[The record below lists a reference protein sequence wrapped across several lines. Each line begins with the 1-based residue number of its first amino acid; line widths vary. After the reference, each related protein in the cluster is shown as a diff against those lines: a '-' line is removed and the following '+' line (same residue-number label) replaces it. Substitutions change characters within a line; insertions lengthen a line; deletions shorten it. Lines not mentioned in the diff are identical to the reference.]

1 MQEAAGDQ
9 QVVMISPKEL
19 RPHPENEEYFTMN
32 PEVYQELKADIA
44 ERGIQ
49 QPLVVASDGRTI
61 LSGHLRHRAAL
72 ELGLEKVPV
81 IVKSALDPD
90 TPEAAWWMLLDN
102 FVRRQVSPIAKA
114 RAIRKFKERHG
125 IKQGARTDLAGTSD
139 IMSKVAEMHGISP
152 RQVERYDRLNFLA
165 SELQRMVEEGA
176 LSMVAGVELS
186 YLAHEVQE
194 RLAEDWEAALR
205 GITAAGA
212 RELRRKLMRASGEI
226 SRLTR
231 SIESKEASL
240 AKLKGKVAERVRK
253 ELEKLRTEREQ
264 RLAGIS
270 EVLSGAFSKLEEGEQ
285 RKRVQK
291 DQLLRA
297 RNLAS
302 WLISALKG
310 INLEKEKERE
320 DVAELRQLLRQLR
333 GMLQEMKL

>member
-1 MQEAAGDQ
+1 MQEAAGGQ

-44 ERGIQ
+44 QRGIQ

-72 ELGLEKVPV
+72 ELGLAEVPV
-81 IVKSALDPD
+81 IVKSDLDPD

-102 FVRRQVSPIAKA
+102 CVRRQVSPLAKA

-152 RQVERYDRLNFLA
+152 RQVERYDRLNFLVP
-165 SELQRMVEEGA
+165 ELQRMVEEGA
-176 LSMVAGVELS
+176 LSMLAGVELS

-194 RLAEDWEAALR
+194 RLAEDWETALR

-212 RELRRKLMRASGEI
+212 RELRRKLMNTSGKI
-226 SRLTR
+226 SRLSR
-231 SIESKEASL
+231 DIQRKEESLTKV
-240 AKLKGKVAERVRK
+240 KGKVAEK
-253 ELEKLRTEREQ
+253 TKKDLEKLYAEREKN
-264 RLAGIS
+264 LASIT
-270 EVLSGAFSKLEEGEQ
+270 EVLSSALSRLEEGEQ
-285 RKRVQK
+285 RKRNK
-291 DQLLRA
+291 RAPLLWA
-297 RNLAS
+297 RDLAER
-302 WLISALKG
+302 LIKALG
-310 INLEKEKERE
+310 NIDIGQENEHAL
-320 DVAELRQLLRQLR
+320 ELRRSLRRLR
-333 GMLQEMKL
+333 ERLQGMKL